1 MKTLNY
7 KHTIY
12 ACFTGFVDKTG
23 YRISIILAHVFAAA
37 GLIGLTVLPELF
49 RDPFCKGS
57 HCPSPVRRRGKYS
70 PVTSYEARL
79 ILNSVAFDVLRRFL

>member
-37 GLIGLTVLPELF
+37 GLIGLTFLPELF

-57 HCPSPVRRRGKYS
+57 HFPSPVRRRGKYS

>member
-37 GLIGLTVLPELF
+37 GLIGLTVLPE
-49 RDPFCKGS
+49 
-57 HCPSPVRRRGKYS
+57 
-70 PVTSYEARL
+70 
-79 ILNSVAFDVLRRFL
+79 